1 MSKENTNNKN
11 MESTTR
17 PRKAVF
23 MMRAE
28 GQSWEEYKEA
38 FIKALLKKGML
49 EEEVQTEQSP
59 QQEEPLGWLSNIF
72 RRKTKIL
79 LKKTD
84 KGRGGKMQKQNQE
97 EMGSSTHT
105 SLQGSKHITI
115 VQKDRSTGQI
125 LNRIGITIPQSPGM
139 KPSTLPKPKE
149 STSVNTETTPQ
160 KGSQTSRKAVFMMRA
175 EGQSFEDY
183 ANAFAK
189 ALLAKAMLTEPE
201 KNLSD
206 KEQLNVPQNEGGIEQ
221 QGIKGE
227 TDE

>member
-1 MSKENTNNKN
+1 MMTLRCYGSVETNTNWFSN
-11 MESTTR
+11 STR

-49 EEEVQTEQSP
+49 EE
-59 QQEEPLGWLSNIF
+59 
-72 RRKTKIL
+72 
-79 LKKTD
+79 
-84 KGRGGKMQKQNQE
+84 
-97 EMGSSTHT
+97 
-105 SLQGSKHITI
+105 
-115 VQKDRSTGQI
+115 
-125 LNRIGITIPQSPGM
+125 
-139 KPSTLPKPKE
+139 
-149 STSVNTETTPQ
+149 
-160 KGSQTSRKAVFMMRA
+160 
-175 EGQSFEDY
+175 
-183 ANAFAK
+183 
-189 ALLAKAMLTEPE
+189 PE

>member
-49 EEEVQTEQSP
+49 EE
-59 QQEEPLGWLSNIF
+59 
-72 RRKTKIL
+72 
-79 LKKTD
+79 
-84 KGRGGKMQKQNQE
+84 
-97 EMGSSTHT
+97 
-105 SLQGSKHITI
+105 
-115 VQKDRSTGQI
+115 
-125 LNRIGITIPQSPGM
+125 
-139 KPSTLPKPKE
+139 
-149 STSVNTETTPQ
+149 
-160 KGSQTSRKAVFMMRA
+160 
-175 EGQSFEDY
+175 
-183 ANAFAK
+183 
-189 ALLAKAMLTEPE
+189 PE

>member
-17 PRKAVF
+17 P
-23 MMRAE
+23 
-28 GQSWEEYKEA
+28 
-38 FIKALLKKGML
+38 
-49 EEEVQTEQSP
+49 
-59 QQEEPLGWLSNIF
+59 
-72 RRKTKIL
+72 
-79 LKKTD
+79 
-84 KGRGGKMQKQNQE
+84 
-97 EMGSSTHT
+97 
-105 SLQGSKHITI
+105 
-115 VQKDRSTGQI
+115 
-125 LNRIGITIPQSPGM
+125 
-139 KPSTLPKPKE
+139 
-149 STSVNTETTPQ
+149 
-160 KGSQTSRKAVFMMRA
+160 RKAVFMMRA

>member
-1 MSKENTNNKN
+1 MSKEKTNNKN

-28 GQSWEEYKEA
+28 GQRWEDFK
-38 FIKALLKKGML
+38 KACIDSFRAKGML

-105 SLQGSKHITI
+105 SLQGNKHITI

-160 KGSQTSRKAVFMMRA
+160 KGSKTSRKAVFMMRA